1 MQAGRHKPAESD
13 VLALVR
19 LLTLSLTLLLSLS
32 LVPALAPGGA
42 AGQTLANGFTLV
54 GDFRGDGMQ
63 EIASLYDPND
73 DFGLRIVVLER
84 GADGKFTH
92 SQWYLEGANHFDMSR
107 MKPVAVDLNA
117 DKKTDIVVLYND
129 GGFTVH
135 IVVWLSTGT
144 SFVYT
149 GNAGWWRHTNFDWN
163 RAQGMLA
170 GVWDGTPK
178 TGLLIPYQLDNFQLK
193 FLYLIATGSG
203 LFYAGDGGAYD
214 SGPGQVDSTKARF
227 LTGHFTRTDGVDQV
241 AMIYQYPNYR
251 IAVHVFDP
259 SPRGVQPI
267 GGWSGMWTSP
277 DNFFDMTK
285 AKWAAADVDGDGKT
299 DILTMYSYADGS
311 TRIHL
316 MSAASRFA
324 LRDVSGIATF
334 GPGML
339 AWSATGLVAGDWN
352 KDGKADAAT
361 ISALGDG
368 TTHVGALSN
377 TGTAAFTFQPD
388 SWITPPGEVQKL
400 ACVSCWPLNGM
411 PATAAGPSVLRR
423 PLAVKIDNAPTARPH
438 YGLSQADMVMELLVE
453 GYITR
458 LAAYFHSQDPDT
470 IGAVRSVRFSDRYT
484 TPMVRGSLVFSG
496 ASQLMEALV
505 REDIANG
512 AYVGVSPQLG
522 QGSTFYRTNVDGRVI
537 PHNLF
542 TSSQAL
548 REATVSVGGGGPV
561 DVPRWDFLASPSH
574 AETTGGFIG
583 SIPATA
589 LLIPYRLDAR
599 VRYEYDAASHTYAR
613 FQSASNALNYRR
625 EVDGMNG
632 QEIWAR
638 NVVIVN
644 TDIWATDVHDDA
656 GGAASLDMRLTGVG
670 KASVFRD
677 GRRQDGTWSRASYTD
692 PFVFTNL
699 YGQKIYLSPGQTWI
713 HIVPVDWDVPS
724 S

>member
-1 MQAGRHKPAESD
+1 
-13 VLALVR
+13 VR
-19 LLTLSLTLLLSLS
+19 LLAFFLTLVLSLS
-32 LVPALAPGGA
+32 LVPTLQPGGGSA
-42 AGQTLANGFTLV
+42 SAQTLANGFTLV
-54 GDFRGDGMQ
+54 GDFRGTGAQ
-63 EIASLYDPND
+63 EIASIYDPND
-73 DFGLRIVVLER
+73 DFGLRIVVLDR

-92 SQWYLEGANHFDMSR
+92 TEWFHEGANHFDLSR

-117 DKKTDIVVLYND
+117 DKKTDIAVLYND

-144 SFVYT
+144 SFAYT

-163 RAQGMLA
+163 RAQGLLA

-178 TGLLIPYQLDNFQLK
+178 TGLLIPYMLDNFQLK

-214 SGPGQVDSTKARF
+214 SGPGQVDASKARF

-241 AMIYQYPNYR
+241 AMIYQYPNFR
-251 IAVHVFDP
+251 IGVHVFDP
-259 SPRGVQPI
+259 SPRGIQPI
-267 GGWSGMWTSP
+267 GGWSGMWISP
-277 DNFFDMTK
+277 DGFFDITK
-285 AKWAAADVDGDGKT
+285 AKWATGDVDGDGKT

-311 TRIHL
+311 SRVHL

-324 LRDVSGIATF
+324 LLQVGGIATLSAA
-334 GPGML
+334 MVS
-339 AWSATGLVAGDWN
+339 WSNTALVAGDWN
-352 KDGKADAAT
+352 QDGKADAAT
-361 ISALGDG
+361 VTALGDG
-368 TTHVGALSN
+368 TTHVGALNN
-377 TGTAAFTFQPD
+377 TGTSAFVFQPD
-388 SWITPPGEVQKL
+388 TWITPPNEVQKL

-411 PATAAGPSVLRR
+411 PVVAGGPSPLRR
-423 PLAVKIDNAPTARPH
+423 PLAVKIDNAPAARPH
-438 YGLSQADMVMELLVE
+438 YGISQADMVIELLVE
-453 GYITR
+453 GFITR

-496 ASQLMEALV
+496 ASQLMEGLV
-505 REDIANG
+505 RADIERG

-522 QGSTFYRTNVDGRVI
+522 QGSTFYRTNVDGKVA

-548 REATVSVGGGGPV
+548 REATASVGGGGPV
-561 DVPRWDFLASPSH
+561 DVPRWDFLASVDHPD
-574 AETTGGFIG
+574 TTGGFIG
-583 SIPATA
+583 SVGAVNVM
-589 LLIPYRLDAR
+589 IPYRLDAR
-599 VRYEYDAASHTYAR
+599 VLYNYDPGTKSYIR
-613 FQSASNALNYRR
+613 RQSASNALNYVR

-632 QEIWAR
+632 QEIRAR
-638 NVVIVN
+638 NIVIIN
-644 TDIWATDVHDDA
+644 TDVWATDVHDDA

-670 KASVFRD
+670 KASIFRD

-692 PFVFTNL
+692 PFVFTNF
-699 YGQKIYLSPGQTWI
+699 YNQKMYLSPGQTWI
-713 HIVPVDWDVPS
+713 HILPADWDVPS

>member
-1 MQAGRHKPAESD
+1 
-13 VLALVR
+13 VR
-19 LLTLSLTLLLSLS
+19 LLTLFLTFVLSLS
-32 LVPALAPGGA
+32 LIPAFEPGGGGA
-42 AGQTLANGFTLV
+42 AAQTLANGFTLT
-54 GDFRGDGMQ
+54 GDFRGNGTQ
-63 EIASLYDPND
+63 QIASIYDPND
-73 DFGLRIVVLER
+73 DFGLRIVVLDR

-92 SQWYLEGANHFDMSR
+92 TEWFLEGANHFDVSR
-107 MKPVAVDLNA
+107 MKPVAVDLNG
-117 DKKTDIVVLYND
+117 DKKTDIAVLYND
-129 GGFTVH
+129 GGVTVH

-144 SFVYT
+144 TFAYT

-163 RAQGMLA
+163 RAQGLLA

-214 SGPGQVDSTKARF
+214 SGPGQIDSSKARF

-241 AMIYQYPNYR
+241 AMIYQYPNFQ
-251 IAVHVFDP
+251 IKIHIFDP
-259 SPRGVQPI
+259 SPRGLQPI
-267 GGWSGMWTSP
+267 GGWAGMWSSP
-277 DNFFDMTK
+277 TGFFDMTK
-285 AKWAAADVDGDGKT
+285 AKWAAADVDGDGMT
-299 DILTMYSYADGS
+299 DILTMYSYGDGS
-311 TRIHL
+311 TRVHL
-316 MSAASRFA
+316 LSAASRFA

-334 GPGML
+334 GPGVL
-339 AWSATGLVAGDWN
+339 AWSNTGIVAGDWN

-388 SWITPPGEVQKL
+388 TWITPPGEVQKL

-411 PATAAGPSVLRR
+411 PVVPGGPSPLRR

-438 YGLSQADMVMELLVE
+438 YGISQADMVIELLVE
-453 GYITR
+453 GFITR

-496 ASQLMEALV
+496 ASQLMEGLV
-505 REDIANG
+505 RGDIERG

-522 QGSTFYRTNVDGRVI
+522 QGSTFYRTNVDGKVA

-548 REATVSVGGGGPV
+548 REATASVGGGGPV
-561 DVPRWDFLASPSH
+561 DVPRWDFLASANH
-574 AETTGGFIG
+574 ADTAGGFIG
-583 SIPATA
+583 SIPASNI
-589 LLIPYRLDAR
+589 LIPYRLDAR
-599 VRYEYDAASHTYAR
+599 VLYHYDPGSRTYSR
-613 FQSASNALNYRR
+613 LQSASSALNYVP

-632 QEIWAR
+632 QAIAAR
-638 NVVIVN
+638 NVVIIN
-644 TDIWATDVHDDA
+644 TDIWVTDVVDDA
-656 GGAASLDMRLTGVG
+656 GGAPSLDMRLTGVG
-670 KASVFRD
+670 KASIFRD
-677 GRRQDGTWSRASYTD
+677 GHRQDGTWSRASYTD
-692 PFVFTNL
+692 PFVFTNF
-699 YGQKIYLSPGQTWI
+699 YNQKIYLSPGQTWI
-713 HIVPVDWDVPS
+713 HVLPADWDVPS